1 MHAAIYA
8 RISRDKAGGGLGVD
22 RQEADCRALAERLG
36 WTVTAVY
43 VDNDISAYSGK
54 PRPQYRAMLD
64 AARAGS
70 IQGVLVWHTDRL
82 HRRVTELEEFVT
94 LAESTGLQVQTVTA
108 GTIDL
113 TTASGR
119 MSARI
124 VGAVAQHEVDHARE
138 RLARAKQQAAAD
150 GKYRGGPRPYGY
162 EADGVTVRDRE
173 AAVVRE
179 ASAGVLAGRTLAA
192 MARELNERGEV
203 SATGKPWTYAK
214 LGDVLVRPRNAGLVA
229 KGRAGRGD
237 GVTVIGPAAWPALVD
252 EDTWRAVEAVLTDP
266 ARRRQRG
273 NATRWLG
280 SGLYACGKCGSA
292 MRPAPSKG
300 TYLYRCTASAHLTIQ
315 AERTDA
321 YVLQVLAERV
331 RDPRVQAA
339 MQPAQDD
346 GASADRERRRT
357 LAARLEAFERD
368 YRAGDITGR
377 QLRDA
382 TTAVEVEVRAIDAR
396 LSTLAQQSAAAGL
409 FGAVDPGAALLAA
422 PVDVQ
427 RAILAAVLRVTI
439 EPVERRGANRWS
451 ADRVR
456 LTAPSVA
463 PSRST

>member
-36 WTVTAVY
+36 WTVTSVY

-82 HRRVTELEEFVT
+82 HRRVTELEEFVA

-162 EADGVTVRDRE
+162 EPDGVTVREDE
-173 AAVVRE
+173 AAIVRE
-179 ASAGVLAGRTLAA
+179 ASEGVLAGRTLAA
-192 MARELNERGEV
+192 MARDLNERGDV

-214 LGDVLVRPRNAGLVA
+214 LRDVLVRPRNAGLI
-229 KGRAGRGD
+229 GRGRVGRGD
-237 GVTVIGPAAWPALVD
+237 GSTIVGSATWPALVD

-266 ARRRQRG
+266 ARRKQRG
-273 NATRWLG
+273 NVTRWLG
-280 SGLYACGKCGSA
+280 SGLFKCGKCGA
-292 MRPAPSKG
+292 GMRPAPSKG
-300 TYLYRCTASAHLTIQ
+300 THLYRCTASAHLTIH
-315 AERTDA
+315 AEQTDA

-339 MQPAQDD
+339 MRPAQDD
-346 GASADRERRRT
+346 GVKADRARRRA
-357 LAARLEAFERD
+357 LSARLADFERD
-368 YRAGDITGR
+368 YQAGDITGR
-377 QLRDA
+377 QLRQA
-382 TTAVEVEVRAIDAR
+382 TEKAEAEVAAIDGR
-396 LSTLAQQSAAAGL
+396 LAAAMQQSASASL
-409 FGAVDPGAALLAA
+409 FGAHDPGAALLEA

-427 RAILAAVLRVTI
+427 RAILAALLVVTI
-439 EPVERRGANRWS
+439 EPTETRGANRWTH
-451 ADRVR
+451 RR
-456 LTAPSVA
+456 LRLAVPTD
-463 PSRST
+463 